1 MNTLKIGNM
10 ETINIKGFKLN
21 LNFEPQSSKNGR
33 LMTWCGIARNGQV
46 AQKWI
51 KDGYKSHWIYTF
63 KYLDNGEFIN
73 FEFDYYDKFVGIV
86 PNK

>member
-1 MNTLKIGNM
+1 M

-21 LNFEPQSSKNGR
+21 LNFEPQPSKNGR

-51 KDGYKSHWIYTF
+51 EENKKNVLKSHWIYTF